1 MGHRKLPLT
10 ADIRKTI
17 LTAYNMPIKA
27 GKLDDISKLDSFEEL
42 DDTKNYRAGDMLA
55 LQLVADALNGD
66 RTALGYVV
74 KIMGIMDEGAHA
86 QQFVKIEIDQELRSL
101 AE

>member
-1 MGHRKLPLT
+1 MGRRKLPRT
-10 ADIRKTI
+10 ADIRQTI

-42 DDTKNYRAGDMLA
+42 DNTKNYRAGDMLA
-55 LQLVADALNGD
+55 LQLFADALNGD
-66 RTALGYVV
+66 RTALGYVI
-74 KIMGIMDEGAHA
+74 KIMGIMNEDAHA
-86 QQFVKIEIDQELRSL
+86 QQIVSIEIAQELRSL